1 MILRRT
7 GPSLRAPR
15 LLLRLALALA
25 LAGAGV
31 AGSSALAAETAR
43 GTTATSAKKTTTKK
57 PAAKKSTTKTS
68 ASKSTTKKKPAAK
81 KPSSRTS
88 GSAAAQ
94 RDLAKLQEE
103 IRNTEQRVKLTR
115 EQREQK
121 EAELRQAEVEI
132 GALKSNVQTVRT
144 EVDGREG
151 RLRALQAE
159 KQERQLDRDRLVN
172 LIRADLQMAQRQGGQ
187 DYYKLLLNQE
197 NPQTL
202 SRLMKYYGYMQQA
215 RAGRVQSLNNTL
227 ARLDAIAREEEEG
240 VQKLRQLRGDL
251 EQQQSRLAQ
260 AQSQRS
266 AAIRTLSAQLESED
280 EKLQRLRRDE
290 RALQSVMDRLAREAE
305 SREQKA
311 REQRE
316 RERREAE
323 RRRQEKPPAT
333 ADGRTPPPEK
343 PVAPLPPEEPR
354 DVTLVPY
361 QGRCP
366 LPVPGGLRARFG
378 EAREGGL
385 RWNGI
390 VIGAGAGT
398 PVRAI
403 RPGRV
408 AFADYLRGYGL
419 LLIVDHGRGL
429 MSLYGHNQSL
439 QKKAGEMVAGNEVI
453 ATVGDSG
460 GNETDGLYFEIRVR
474 GRPSDPASWCAYR

>member
-1 MILRRT
+1 MHSASRSSR
-7 GPSLRAPR
+7 
-15 LLLRLALALA
+15 LRLAFAFVLLGLWITEPVTA
-25 LAGAGV
+25 V
-31 AGSSALAAETAR
+31 AETSRTQADKPAAR
-43 GTTATSAKKTTTKK
+43 PGSGTKTVK
-57 PAAKKSTTKTS
+57 PAAKSSKAKSSKKKATAKAPAKKTR
-68 ASKSTTKKKPAAK
+68 SKSGTT
-81 KPSSRTS
+81 
-88 GSAAAQ
+88 AAQ
-94 RDLAKLQEE
+94 RDLVRLQEE
-103 IRNTEQRVKLTR
+103 IRSAEKRLQLTR

-121 EAELRQAEVEI
+121 EAELRQAEIEI
-132 GALKSNVQTVRT
+132 GALKSSAETVRD
-144 EVDGREG
+144 EASSREE

-159 KQERQLDRDRLVN
+159 KAQRQRDRDRLVN
-172 LIRADLQMAQRQGGQ
+172 LIRADLQMAQRQGRQ

-215 RAGRVQSLNNTL
+215 RGGRVQALNENL
-227 ARLDAIAREEEEG
+227 ARLEVIAREEQEG
-240 VQKLRQLRGDL
+240 VMKLRALRGDL
-251 EQQQSRLAQ
+251 EQKQRRLATAQ
-260 AQSQRS
+260 AQRTQ
-266 AAIRTLSAQLESED
+266 AIRTLSAQLESDD

-290 RALQSVMDRLAREAE
+290 KELQSVMDRLAREAE
-305 SREQKA
+305 VREQKA

-316 RERREAE
+316 QDRREAE
-323 RRRQEKPPAT
+323 KRRQESKSTPPAS
-333 ADGRTPPPEK
+333 DGAKATPPP
-343 PVAPLPPEEPR
+343 ASEEPR

-361 QGRCP
+361 KGRCP

-378 EAREGGL
+378 EARAGGL

-390 VIGAGAGT
+390 LIGAGAGT

-419 LLIVDHGRGL
+419 LLIIDHGRGL
-429 MSLYGHNQSL
+429 MSLYGHNQAL
-439 QKKAGEMVAGNEVI
+439 QKKAGDNVSGNEVI